1 MLKKVTKGIPLL
13 ILAMVIASFTT
24 IIGAMVSRR
33 MMGILD
39 FSFAKNIAAV
49 QANILPLMGLAVLL
63 VPVGILSAI
72 TNYYYVRKTNLI
84 VKGHYLERVF
94 HKKISQF
101 QKSSNS
107 QYISALTNDF
117 NTLETNLIAGIY
129 QVGVGIV
136 NFIVGIWLISTVDKG
151 IILLAFLVII
161 INLILSLLTSE
172 PVKKIYKERSD
183 LFDGYTSYIKEVL
196 SAFHIVKNYSLSDR
210 ITKDYYDKSDR
221 IQQKGFFIDRFMT
234 FIYAAQNFTV
244 LGSMYATFCIV
255 GYYAFLGKV
264 TPGGIILVTEGMQIM
279 MAPVRELSETL
290 PKLFTSK
297 HLIQKLDNTLLNEE
311 AYEENL
317 SLSEFQDKI
326 EFRGVDFAYEE
337 EDKLTLSNI
346 NMEFKKNG
354 KYLIV
359 GPSGGGKSTLLK
371 LFRKYF
377 NPTKGTILIDGK
389 DLKYVHMEEYYKLIT
404 NIEQQVFIF
413 EDTIRNNLTLY
424 KEYTMEEI
432 TEAING
438 AGLQEFMN
446 NLPEGLDTIIYDNGK
461 NISGGEK
468 SRLVIARA
476 LLSKSSILFMD
487 EAFASLD
494 MRKAR
499 EIEETIL
506 NLKDITVINVSH
518 VICKETRPKY
528 DKVITMKG
536 TLQY

>member
-13 ILAMVIASFTT
+13 IIAMFAASLAT
-24 IIGAMVSRR
+24 IIGALVSRK

-39 FSFAKNIAAV
+39 FAFIKDIAAI
-49 QANILPLMGLAVLL
+49 QANTLPLIVLAFLL
-63 VPVGILSAI
+63 VPAGILSAI
-72 TNYYYVRKTNLI
+72 TNYYYIRKTNQI

-107 QYISALTNDF
+107 KYISALTNDF
-117 NTLETNLIAGIY
+117 NTLETNLITGIY

-136 NFIVGIWLISTVDKG
+136 NFIVGIWLISTVDKR
-151 IILLAFLVII
+151 IIVLAFLVII
-161 INLILSLLTSE
+161 INLILSVLTSE
-172 PVKKIYKERSD
+172 PVKKIYKDRSD

-196 SAFHIVKNYSLSDR
+196 SAFHIVKNYNLQDR
-210 ITKDYYDKSDR
+210 ITKDYYDKSET
-221 IQQKGFFIDRFMT
+221 IQQKGYIIDRFMT
-234 FIYAAQNFTV
+234 FIYAAQNFTA

-255 GYYAFLGKV
+255 GYYAFIGKV

-297 HLIQKLDNTLLNEE
+297 HLIQKLENTLSNEE
-311 AYEENL
+311 VYEENI
-317 SLSEFQDKI
+317 SMQEFSDKI
-326 EFRGVDFAYEE
+326 EFREVDFAYEE
-337 EDKLTLSNI
+337 DDNLTLSNI
-346 NMEFKKNG
+346 NLEFKKNG

-389 DLKYVHMEEYYKLIT
+389 DLKYVHMEDYFKLIT

-413 EDTIRNNLTLY
+413 EDTIKNNLTLY
-424 KEYTMEEI
+424 KEYSDDEI
-432 TEAING
+432 AVAIKG
-438 AGLQEFMN
+438 AGLTDFID
-446 NLPEGLDTIIYDNGK
+446 NLSDGLETTIYDNGK

-476 LLSKSSILFMD
+476 LLCKSSILFMD

-494 MRKAR
+494 MSKAK

-518 VICKETRPKY
+518 VIFK
-528 DKVITMKG
+528 
-536 TLQY
+536 